1 MCTPCATERS
11 RTIAHNV
18 IDRMGDQRVRFV
30 TFTLQHSTQPLAEL
44 LDHLYSSFR
53 RMQATN
59 LWKRHVTGGVAF
71 LEVKYSER
79 VEGWHPHFH
88 CLVTGRYIDKRLL
101 QRTWFRITGD
111 SFVVDIR
118 LPGGKKNVTHYV
130 TKYASK
136 PLNTSFI
143 HRPPLIDEA
152 VLALR
157 GRRLC
162 TTFGGWRGVLLVD
175 KPDESCWENVG
186 SLASWLERA
195 VHGDAE
201 ALRILHQI
209 DAGKADTCMDL
220 KPLFARPPPPP
231 PTPRKAK
238 DPVLFETSWASDAIP
253 F

>member
-1 MCTPCATERS
+1 MCNPCATERS
-11 RTIAHNV
+11 RVIAHNV

-30 TFTLQHSTQPLAEL
+30 TFTLQHSTQPLTEL
-44 LDHLYSSFR
+44 LNHLYSSFR
-53 RMQATN
+53 SMQRTK

-71 LEVKYSER
+71 LEVKYSDR

-88 CLVTGRYIDKRLL
+88 CLVTGRYIDKRSL
-101 QRTWFRITGD
+101 QRTWHQITGD

-118 LPGGKKNVTHYV
+118 LPGGKKNVAHYV

-136 PLNTSFI
+136 PMNTSFL
-143 HRPPLIDEA
+143 HNPALLDEA

-175 KPDESCWENVG
+175 KPDEGDWENVG
-186 SLASWLERA
+186 SLTSWLDRA
-195 VHGDAE
+195 IHGDSE
-201 ALRILHQI
+201 ALCVLRQI
-209 DAGKADTCMDL
+209 HAGRADTCMEL
-220 KPLFARPPPPP
+220 QPLFARPPPT
-231 PTPRKAK
+231 PTTPK
-238 DPVLFETSWASDAIP
+238 PQQQPYLFETHWESDRLP